1 MGGERSRNF
10 RWLRT
15 RAPPPLPKL
24 GGGDGIPTSLHPPR
38 MTRSATTSC
47 GASIACSKSAA
58 VAHQYSGF
66 WSGTGDPRRIY
77 LQLMQHARTR
87 KRRDRPICG
96 KCACPLNH
104 RVALGQT
111 FGRRARKTSAT
122 RLAIISCT
130 EETPAPPS
138 HSLIRLWDGNENSYW
153 DSGLCRGLVAQTNT
167 YSVNVRTDRWL
178 RNLGR
183 HTVEHMGHLANCR
196 LPGVAGLPPDHQ
208 SVYKSRFRIKTAD
221 STNAI

>member
-1 MGGERSRNF
+1 
-10 RWLRT
+10 
-15 RAPPPLPKL
+15 
-24 GGGDGIPTSLHPPR
+24 

-66 WSGTGDPRRIY
+66 WSGTGNPRCIY

-130 EETPAPPS
+130 EETSAPPKP
-138 HSLIRLWDGNENSYW
+138 
-153 DSGLCRGLVAQTNT
+153 Q
-167 YSVNVRTDRWL
+167 
-178 RNLGR
+178 
-183 HTVEHMGHLANCR
+183 
-196 LPGVAGLPPDHQ
+196 P
-208 SVYKSRFRIKTAD
+208 D
-221 STNAI
+221 STVGWEREFILSFRVMPWPCRSNEHLLCQRTNRSMITQPWPTHSRAHGASCELPTAGSCRSAA